1 VTEDRRLRA
10 EALFAAHGRAV
21 LAYARRRASSTVADE
36 VLSDVFV
43 VAWRRLD
50 DLPQDPRPWLLA
62 CARSSLANHRR
73 AERRRLRLIERLAT
87 VVPAQAVC
95 VSDGGLMAAALASI
109 KEGDREALLLTA
121 WEGLSAAQAAAVLG
135 CSPEAFR
142 KRSERAR
149 RRLASALQSSGDD
162 ATPLAREVLE

>member
-1 VTEDRRLRA
+1 MRA
-10 EALFAAHGRAV
+10 EALFAAHGQAV
-21 LAYARRRASSTVADE
+21 LAYARRRARSAVADD

-50 DLPQDPRPWLLA
+50 DLPPDPRPWLLA
-62 CARSSLANHRR
+62 CARSALGNHRR

-87 VVPAQAVC
+87 VLPPPARGIN
-95 VSDGGLMAAALASI
+95 DGGMVAGALASL
-109 KEGDREALLLTA
+109 KERDREALLLTA
-121 WEGLSAAQAAAVLG
+121 WEGLSVEQAAAVLG

-149 RRLASALQSSGDD
+149 KRLASALRGSKED
-162 ATPLAREVLE
+162 ATPITREVLE